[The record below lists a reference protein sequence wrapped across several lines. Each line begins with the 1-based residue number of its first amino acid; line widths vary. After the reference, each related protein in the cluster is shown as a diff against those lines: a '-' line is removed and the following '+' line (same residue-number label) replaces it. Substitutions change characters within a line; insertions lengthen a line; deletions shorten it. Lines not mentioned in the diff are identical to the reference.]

1 MSPARVRRHPDAAAS
16 VAAEGVHLSRKGESK
31 TGAGAQMV
39 PVLDKRGRPLMPC
52 HPARAR
58 ELLAKGRAVVVR
70 YVPFAIRLKDRLIEE
85 STIAG
90 VAVRVDPG
98 SCGTG
103 IVVTTDTEQLDHA
116 TGLGHAARR
125 GLFAVELIHRSAQ
138 IRDGMKRRAGY
149 RRRRRSG
156 NLRYRAPRFDNRRR
170 PTGWLAPSLRHR
182 VEGTIGQVGRLMKL
196 FPVVEIHIER
206 NSFDTH
212 ALSLGRETL
221 SAPEYREGTLAGYEV
236 REYLLEKW
244 HRTCSYR
251 GATGVPLQIDHIQ
264 PRAHGGSDR
273 ISNLTLACGPCNQAK
288 SARPVEDF
296 LATQPERLARIKAE
310 AKLPLRDAAAMNAT
324 RWQLWRSAAGLGPPV
339 HAWSGGLTKFN
350 RGAHDL
356 AKSHT
361 LDALAVGEIPDRT
374 RIVRHPAQVLTARAT
389 GRGSYARTRT
399 DAYGFPRLHLTRR
412 KRHYGFTTGDLVRA
426 VIPRGKYAGTHT
438 GRVAVRAN
446 GCHSIPVPGGHAGTS
461 HKNLRLL
468 QRADGYAYGTRFE
481 KTG

>member
-1 MSPARVRRHPDAAAS
+1 
-16 VAAEGVHLSRKGESK
+16 
-31 TGAGAQMV
+31 
-39 PVLDKRGRPLMPC
+39 
-52 HPARAR
+52 
-58 ELLAKGRAVVVR
+58 
-70 YVPFAIRLKDRLIEE
+70 
-85 STIAG
+85 
-90 VAVRVDPG
+90 
-98 SCGTG
+98 
-103 IVVTTDTEQLDHA
+103 
-116 TGLGHAARR
+116 
-125 GLFAVELIHRSAQ
+125 
-138 IRDGMKRRAGY
+138 
-149 RRRRRSG
+149 
-156 NLRYRAPRFDNRRR
+156 
-170 PTGWLAPSLRHR
+170 
-182 VEGTIGQVGRLMKL
+182 
-196 FPVVEIHIER
+196 
-206 NSFDTH
+206 
-212 ALSLGRETL
+212 
-221 SAPEYREGTLAGYEV
+221 
-236 REYLLEKW
+236 
-244 HRTCSYR
+244 
-251 GATGVPLQIDHIQ
+251 
-264 PRAHGGSDR
+264 
-273 ISNLTLACGPCNQAK
+273 
-288 SARPVEDF
+288 VEDF

-361 LDALAVGEIPDRT
+361 LDALAVGELPDRT

>member
-1 MSPARVRRHPDAAAS
+1 
-16 VAAEGVHLSRKGESK
+16 
-31 TGAGAQMV
+31 
-39 PVLDKRGRPLMPC
+39 
-52 HPARAR
+52 
-58 ELLAKGRAVVVR
+58 
-70 YVPFAIRLKDRLIEE
+70 
-85 STIAG
+85 
-90 VAVRVDPG
+90 
-98 SCGTG
+98 
-103 IVVTTDTEQLDHA
+103 
-116 TGLGHAARR
+116 
-125 GLFAVELIHRSAQ
+125 
-138 IRDGMKRRAGY
+138 
-149 RRRRRSG
+149 
-156 NLRYRAPRFDNRRR
+156 
-170 PTGWLAPSLRHR
+170 
-182 VEGTIGQVGRLMKL
+182 MKL

-244 HRTCSYR
+244 HRTCSYC